1 MNVVKGS
8 IKIFPILQRGTV
20 EKEVQIYCLTTAG
33 FLHGRHQLAK
43 ISGKRRRS
51 ECLMNFFLVRIPC
64 IETLFII

>member
-1 MNVVKGS
+1 
-8 IKIFPILQRGTV
+8 
-20 EKEVQIYCLTTAG
+20 LTTAG